1 MLASTHQ
8 PDATGPLPALR
19 SHLSRVNCIPWED
32 WGGVHVWGRGCA
44 CAHGPFCFVLLGF
57 GSGDGS
63 QAQRLA
69 PAGFLLMER
78 APQPW
83 RSILQ

>member
-32 WGGVHVWGRGCA
+32 WGGGCTYGGGGA
-44 CAHGPFCFVLLGF
+44 RARMALFVLFYLGSVLEM
-57 GSGDGS
+57 GVRPKGLHQ
-63 QAQRLA
+63 QA
-69 PAGFLLMER
+69 FY
-78 APQPW
+78 
-83 RSILQ
+83 